1 MCFFKKKAAVKTHED
16 KALIEQNYK
25 SADALIVLA
34 AGNEAL
40 VSEFKDLREKLKYL
54 IATENNDV
62 VSYDK
67 KISDLIGDMKIALTK
82 DGGEFTKKAENTLT
96 QIKLAIAERNAKM

>member
-1 MCFFKKKAAVKTHED
+1 MFFFKKKAAVKTHED
-16 KALIEQNYK
+16 KDLIEQNYK
-25 SADALIVLA
+25 SIDGLTVLA

-40 VSEFKDLREKLKYL
+40 ESEFNDLKEKLKYL
-54 IATENNDV
+54 IATENKDV

-67 KISDLIGDMKIALTK
+67 KIGDLIGDMKIALTK
-82 DGGEFTKKAENTLT
+82 DGGETTKKVENTLT